1 MCIYLHTRD
10 VNIEGGLFEDRKM
23 TIAGVSGTG
32 SDNTELM
39 QLYYNKYTLITF

>member
-10 VNIEGGLFEDRKM
+10 VNIEGGLFENRKM

-32 SDNTELM
+32 SGDTGLM